1 MRKSVLFA
9 LGLVVALIV
18 ALGLVVLSSAG
29 QANGARLYHDAFFFF
44 KRQILFVCIGAPW
57 AWVLSK
63 FDYHHLRDNT
73 SLTYFGFAVLVL
85 LLALTL
91 FFPPINGSRRWIP
104 LKVFNLQP
112 SEIAKLM
119 SVIIVA
125 MWTDRLRWQI
135 GEFRRG
141 AMIPVLFIGILAGLV
156 ICEPDFGSTMVIILA
171 GGVTM
176 FLAGTKIVHL
186 AVFAS
191 AAIPV
196 FGYLVYKNAN
206 RMARIAAYFKEH
218 YDITINVAQEVTSK
232 AVDNAAYQGHH
243 ALVALQNG
251 GIWGVGLNESMQ
263 KHMFLPE
270 AHTDMI
276 FAIGAEELGL
286 LFSVGLVILWVA
298 FFALSFNIAKNSV
311 DRFGKLLVFGMAF
324 ILCFQ
329 TFFNI
334 GVVCGALPMKGMA
347 LPFFTYGGTNILCA
361 FTAVGLILSVG
372 RYAYNSGKRIYRRG

>member
-29 QANGARLYHDAFFFF
+29 QANGARLYHNPFHFFN
-44 KRQILFVCIGAPW
+44 RQLIYVLISAPW
-57 AWVLSK
+57 AWMLSK
-63 FDYHHLRDNT
+63 LDYHIFRDKPA
-73 SLTYFGFAVLVL
+73 LTYFGFTVLMLLLVL
-85 LLALTL
+85 TL
-91 FFPPINGSRRWIP
+91 CFPPVNGSRRWIP
-104 LKVFNLQP
+104 LKIFNLQA

-135 GEFRRG
+135 GEFTRG
-141 AMIPVLFIGILAGLV
+141 ALVPVLFIGGMAGLV
-156 ICEPDFGSTMVIILA
+156 IAEPDFGSTMVIVLA

-176 FLAGTKIVHL
+176 FLAGTKITHL
-186 AVFAS
+186 AIFAS
-191 AAIPV
+191 GAIPI

-206 RMARIAAYFKEH
+206 RMARIAAYMKEH
-218 YDITINVAQEVTSK
+218 YDVTINVAAEVSSS
-232 AVDNAAYQGHH
+232 AVDNAGYQGHH

-276 FAIGAEELGL
+276 FAIGGEELGL
-286 LFSVGLVILWVA
+286 IFSVGLVLLWVI
-298 FFALSFNIAKNSV
+298 FFSLSYYIAKHAT

-347 LPFFTYGGTNILCA
+347 LPFFTYGGTNIFCA

-372 RYAYNSGKRIYRRG
+372 RYAYSAGKKVYRRG